1 MKSLA
6 PNLFDKRF
14 DDLMEIGR
22 ARLRALAPEWTD
34 YNAHDPGITL
44 MELFA
49 WTSEAQMYSLA
60 RMRRDERAA
69 YAAFLGIKAG
79 GTRGATGVI
88 WSDRGDPN
96 SPVTSYLATI
106 VLSRETVINLS
117 GAPAPTFRPQDKL
130 LFVPGRIR
138 SLQSRSARGA
148 GARPAT
154 DLTVSNER
162 GNLSFLPFGERAG
175 PGAVLAIDYVCND
188 PRGLFG
194 SDRKAA
200 KDALWAIGVRA
211 APPLT
216 GPASDPTP
224 AATEGSSSIEATLVV
239 ADNRYRVRV
248 ARDST
253 QGLLASGAL
262 MLDLSSVP
270 TSPTEFTLELRSPRG
285 FARPPRWLRIEPSV
299 IPIRQGRTVSDK
311 PEKSIARPNWS
322 LTLANRGVRFEAGEE
337 PVAVAIVDADT
348 RLEMPWKRVD
358 RLVEQGPDEA
368 VYEYDAA
375 TGEITFGN
383 GVNGRLVP
391 DQSDVLTTY
400 AVSDGEQGNVG
411 RNRKWQVAGFQGV
424 MGVNLDPISGG
435 AASPGWETQ
444 RRDARE
450 RSKSEHAL
458 VSSDDIVT
466 AAKKLPLLE
475 VARAWIAT
483 PATGTPRTGVVTL
496 VAMRARTGSNEPVH
510 APETSRWLDAT
521 RRRLSPRMPLGTRL
535 AVVAPTYVPF
545 SIVATV
551 ESIRGFA
558 PEDITTAIVKKLNE
572 RLTLVALSGDDKERD
587 PGADVTTQ
595 DITVWI
601 RSVPGVVRVTML
613 KMFDASGK
621 PVDKKLVVPRD
632 GFPKWL
638 SDPSKISVSR
648 QQSGA
653 GR

>member
-44 MELFA
+44 MELLA

-69 YAAFLGIKAG
+69 YAAFLGVKAG

-88 WSDRGDPN
+88 WSDRSDPD

-106 VLSRETVINLS
+106 VLSPDTVINLS
-117 GAPAPTFRPQDKL
+117 GTPAPTFRPQDKL
-130 LFVPGRIR
+130 LWVPGRIR
-138 SLQSRSARGA
+138 SLRSRSARG
-148 GARPAT
+148 GKPDT

-162 GNLSFLPFGERAG
+162 ASLSFLPFGERAG

-200 KDALWAIGVRA
+200 KDAFWAIGVLA

-216 GPASDPTP
+216 GPANDQTAMTTKRSSPI
-224 AATEGSSSIEATLVV
+224 AATLIAG
-239 ADNRYRVRV
+239 DNRYPVRV

-253 QGLLASGAL
+253 HGLLTSGAL
-262 MLDLSSVP
+262 VLDLSSVP
-270 TSPTEFTLELRSPRG
+270 TSPGEFTLELRSPRG
-285 FARPPRWLRIEPSV
+285 FARPPRWLRVEPSV

-322 LTLANRGVRFEAGEE
+322 FTLANRGVRFEAGEE

-358 RLVEQGPDEA
+358 RLVDQGPNEA
-368 VYEYDAA
+368 AYEYDAS

-391 DQSDVLTTY
+391 DQSDVLATY

-411 RNRKWQVAGFQGV
+411 RNRTWQVAGFQGV
-424 MGVNLDPISGG
+424 MGVNLEPISGG
-435 AASPGWETQ
+435 AASPGWEAQ

-450 RSKSEHAL
+450 RSKNEHAL

-466 AAKKLPLLE
+466 AAKNLPLLE

-496 VAMRARTGSNEPVH
+496 VAMRARPGSKEPVQ
-510 APETSRWLDAT
+510 APETSRWLDAI
-521 RRRLSPRMPLGTRL
+521 RRRLAPRMPLGTRL

-545 SIVATV
+545 SIIATI

-558 PEDITTAIVKKLNE
+558 PEEIESAIKKKLNE
-572 RLTLVALSGDDKERD
+572 RLTLVAPSGDDQERD
-587 PGADVTTQ
+587 AGVGVTVQDV
-595 DITVWI
+595 TVWI
-601 RSVPGVVRVTML
+601 RSVPGVARVTML
-613 KMFDASGK
+613 KMLDATGK
-621 PVDKKLVVPRD
+621 TVDKKLVVPRD

-638 SDPSKISVSR
+638 SEPSKISVSR
-648 QQSGA
+648 QQS
-653 GR
+653 RVER